1 MNIIMLA
8 TTKNDISYDTMSSFP
23 LFLMI
28 QRVLSIY
35 CLWYNEYFPFISY
48 DTMSSFPLFLMIQWV
63 LSLYFLWYNEFFPF
77 LNYMLLHV
85 LYQFHSQRN

>member
-28 QRVLSIY
+28 Q
-35 CLWYNEYFPFISY
+35 
-48 DTMSSFPLFLMIQWV
+48 WV
-63 LSLYFLWYNEFFPF
+63 LSLSQ
-77 LNYMLLHV
+77 LHAASCFIPISFSKKLSNFYKYKHICIHDLIRHLPKTTRFI
-85 LYQFHSQRN
+85 LYIQT